1 MRHVKNMFEPVL
13 LILPPR
19 ACSGSGV
26 GCWFPWRLLPCEQ
39 GLLVFSFLGERDLV
53 AAAAVCRL
61 FRAWANDKTLWRAAA
76 LRRAVAPQVG
86 RSWKSLLFQSRCV
99 APEGYHR
106 KFTDTAHSGGSWL
119 IATKMMASTSGELQ
133 GLGLWSFSPLGCG
146 GPRVKMALYSHDDG
160 ESGSAQ
166 ARACSTK
173 GRPHLLLAST
183 THARS
188 MGIGRVEFPV
198 HTPVPIHAG
207 VEYWVV
213 AIYDRMAFHSKVNR
227 MDELETGSIAHYA
240 SYAHV
245 CEVTHAFKEP
255 FPAQFPRQAGK
266 REDTHGY
273 YMCLVPRS
281 ALAVLEAM
289 DDDPDAALIDQ
300 REKEAYHHHRH
311 HPTLSRSGCEREVES
326 AEEED
331 REGFESAA
339 GICRHFKPFRMELQA
354 WESAPKTIKRL
365 EVAARVFCAS
375 CHALF
380 SDRAQLALH
389 RCRHQVRP
397 AAST

>member
-1 MRHVKNMFEPVL
+1 
-13 LILPPR
+13 
-19 ACSGSGV
+19 
-26 GCWFPWRLLPCEQ
+26 
-39 GLLVFSFLGERDLV
+39 
-53 AAAAVCRL
+53 
-61 FRAWANDKTLWRAAA
+61 
-76 LRRAVAPQVG
+76 
-86 RSWKSLLFQSRCV
+86 
-99 APEGYHR
+99 
-106 KFTDTAHSGGSWL
+106 
-119 IATKMMASTSGELQ
+119 MASTSGELQ

-173 GRPHLLLAST
+173 GRPHLLLA
-183 THARS
+183 
-188 MGIGRVEFPV
+188 
-198 HTPVPIHAG
+198 G

-245 CEVTHAFKEP
+245 CEVTP